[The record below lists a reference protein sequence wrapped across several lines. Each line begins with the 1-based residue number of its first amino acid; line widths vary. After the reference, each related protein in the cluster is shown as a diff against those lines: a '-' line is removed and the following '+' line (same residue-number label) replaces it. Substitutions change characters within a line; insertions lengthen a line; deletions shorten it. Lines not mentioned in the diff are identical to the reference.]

1 MNLDGVEV
9 GLATAAD
16 EADLLKLIGLVQ
28 PHVPWGPEHLR
39 WQYFGLP
46 AGAARLHV
54 VRDQNA
60 IVALYAAVPQRFAV
74 GGHARVAWMVQD
86 VMTHPDCRGR
96 GFLHHLGAVCLADIV
111 MGGGIGYTFPNEL
124 SERSFRRTGWTE
136 LCEVPCRGRS
146 VDAVP
151 AAHDRLRIEP
161 LNRPFDDTATGIWT
175 SAGLEVGVRR
185 DAGYLNWRYAKP
197 KNRYHRFMVEG
208 DRGLL
213 VLKLYR
219 RDRGSVLHICELLVG
234 AAHRA
239 LIPGMLAFCLE
250 IARREGAEEITAWL
264 PRSHPYASFF
274 DDQGVVLERAQRR
287 FVFVVA
293 PRELGRTILDPSAWH
308 LTLGDSDV
316 Y

>member
-9 GLATAAD
+9 GRASAAD
-16 EADLLKLIGLVQ
+16 EAGLLKLIGLVQ
-28 PHVPWGPEHLR
+28 PHVPWEPEHLR

-46 AGAARLHV
+46 AGAARLYV
-54 VRDQNA
+54 VRA
-60 IVALYAAVPQRFAV
+60 GSEIVALYAAVPQHLAV
-74 GGHARVAWMVQD
+74 GGRARVAWMVQD
-86 VMTHPDCRGR
+86 VMTHPDYRGR
-96 GFLHHLGAVCLADIV
+96 GFLHHLGALCLADIV
-111 MGGGIGYTFPNEL
+111 AGGGIGYTFPNEQ
-124 SERSFRRTGWTE
+124 SEQSFRRTGWTE
-136 LCEVPCRGRS
+136 LCEVPSRSRGAGTMP
-146 VDAVP
+146 V
-151 AAHDRLRIEP
+151 AHDRPRIEP
-161 LNRPFDDTATGIWT
+161 LNQPFDDTATFIWT
-175 SAGLEVGVRR
+175 SGGLTVGVRR
-185 DAGYLNWRYAKP
+185 DAAYLNWRYAKP
-197 KNRYHRFMVEG
+197 KNRYYRFMVEG

-219 RDRGSVLHICELLVG
+219 RDRGSALHICELLVG

-264 PRSHPYASFF
+264 PRGHPYASFF

-293 PRELGRTILDPSAWH
+293 PRELGRTIFDPSAWH
-308 LTLGDSDV
+308 LTQGDSDV